1 MNDQIKATKAC
12 PFCGEEIL
20 AVAIK
25 CKHCSE
31 MLSKRE
37 RNNDQESKSRVT
49 VRSLEVQNYCCPS
62 CLEIIPADTISCF
75 NCGANSLDDREWQ
88 PVQSVKFDSK
98 KKDETVTTQLTSKT
112 MKSNSLDYR
121 EWQPVQSVKFD
132 SKKKDETV
140 TTQLTSKT
148 MKSNSLDDRE
158 WQPVQSVKFDSK
170 KKDETVTTQLTSKTI
185 KLNYLISIGIA
196 LLGFLIPN
204 PLGYFIL
211 SIAAIWLAVTW
222 FFEWWDHG

>member
-37 RNNDQESKSRVT
+37 TNNDQESKSRVI
-49 VRSLEVQNYCCPS
+49 VHSLEVQNYCCPS

-98 KKDETVTTQLTSKT
+98 KKDNTITTQLTSKT
-112 MKSNSLDYR
+112 IKSNSSY
-121 EWQPVQSVKFD
+121 
-132 SKKKDETV
+132 
-140 TTQLTSKT
+140 
-148 MKSNSLDDRE
+148 DRE
-158 WQPVQSVKFDSK
+158 WQPVQSVKFESEM
-170 KKDETVTTQLTSKTI
+170 KDDTITTQLTSKTI
-185 KLNYLISIGIA
+185 KLHYLISFGIA
-196 LLGFLIPN
+196 LLGFVIIPN
-204 PLGYFIL
+204 PLGIFIL
-211 SIAAIWLAVTW
+211 SIAAIWLVVTW
-222 FFEWWDHG
+222 FIDWWDHG

>member
-112 MKSNSLDYR
+112 MKSNSLD
-121 EWQPVQSVKFD
+121 
-132 SKKKDETV
+132 
-140 TTQLTSKT
+140 
-148 MKSNSLDDRE
+148 DRE

>member
-37 RNNDQESKSRVT
+37 TNNDQESKSRVI
-49 VRSLEVQNYCCPS
+49 VHSLEVQNYCCPS

-88 PVQSVKFDSK
+88 PVQSVKFESEM
-98 KKDETVTTQLTSKT
+98 KDDTI
-112 MKSNSLDYR
+112 
-121 EWQPVQSVKFD
+121 
-132 SKKKDETV
+132 
-140 TTQLTSKT
+140 
-148 MKSNSLDDRE
+148 
-158 WQPVQSVKFDSK
+158 
-170 KKDETVTTQLTSKTI
+170 TTQLTSKTI
-185 KLNYLISIGIA
+185 KLHYLISFGIA
-196 LLGFLIPN
+196 LLGFVIIPN
-204 PLGYFIL
+204 PLGIFIL
-211 SIAAIWLAVTW
+211 SIAAIWLVVTW
-222 FFEWWDHG
+222 FIDWWDHG

>member
-37 RNNDQESKSRVT
+37 TNNDQESKSRVI
-49 VRSLEVQNYCCPS
+49 VHSLEVQNYCCPS
-62 CLEIIPADTISCF
+62 CLEIIPADTISCIH
-75 NCGANSLDDREWQ
+75 CGANSLDDREWQ

-98 KKDETVTTQLTSKT
+98 KKDDTITTQLTSKT
-112 MKSNSLDYR
+112 I
-121 EWQPVQSVKFD
+121 
-132 SKKKDETV
+132 
-140 TTQLTSKT
+140 
-148 MKSNSLDDRE
+148 KSNSLDDRE

-170 KKDETVTTQLTSKTI
+170 KKDDTITTQLTSKTI
-185 KLNYLISIGIA
+185 KLHYLISIGIA
-196 LLGFLIPN
+196 LLGFVIPN